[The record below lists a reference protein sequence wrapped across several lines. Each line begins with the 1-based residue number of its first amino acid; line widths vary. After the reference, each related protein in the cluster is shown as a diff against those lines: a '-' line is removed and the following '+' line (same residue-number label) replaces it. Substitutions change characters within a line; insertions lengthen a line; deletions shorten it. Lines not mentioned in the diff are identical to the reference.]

1 MKNKGLIGKT
11 INYAKNNKLA
21 TVLLI
26 FVLLLVVP
34 GLLSSMFGGFSSGA
48 GYEVESAMG
57 GAQFAREMSLDSVPS
72 ESIKSSDA
80 ISTDRI
86 IVHSADVDIEVVDAD
101 QALSSLTDIAI
112 KYNGYA
118 SGSSIRR
125 GRNYKSG
132 YITLRVSKDNFQNA
146 IDDISALGFVD
157 HKSISADD
165 VTEEFMDLSTRLSTY
180 KATEQRYLE
189 LLDKATNVEE
199 LLMVE
204 EQLGDIR
211 YKIERIEGR
220 FNYLQGKVDLSTIRI
235 DFYEPEKMIPEI
247 DFNEMVS
254 DTVRNSIDGFFGSIQ
269 FIIVLLSSL
278 APWSVVV
285 YIVWKFYKKRKEKKK
300 R

>member
-1 MKNKGLIGKT
+1 MKNNGLIGNT

-21 TVLLI
+21 TILLVI
-26 FVLLLVVP
+26 VLLLVVP
-34 GLLSSMFGGFSSGA
+34 GLISSMFGGFSAGA
-48 GYEVESAMG
+48 GYGDVEMA

-72 ESIKSSDA
+72 ESIKSSDT

-86 IVHSADVDIEVVDAD
+86 IVHSADIDIEVVDAD
-101 QALSSLTDIAI
+101 EALASLTDIAI

-132 YITLRVSKDNFQNA
+132 YVTLRVSKDNFQDA
-146 IDDISALGFVD
+146 IDEIATLGFVD
-157 HKSISADD
+157 YRSINADD

-189 LLDKATNVEE
+189 LFDKATNVEE
-199 LLMVE
+199 LLMIE

-220 FNYLQGKVDLSTIRI
+220 FKYLQGKVDLSTIRI

-247 DFNEMVS
+247 DFNEMIS
-254 DTVRNSIDGFFGSIQ
+254 DTVRNSIDGFFESIQ
-269 FIIVLLSSL
+269 FIIVLFASL
-278 APWSVVV
+278 APWLVVV